1 MNARTQK
8 KDGAGKV
15 LLGLQS
21 TLENLQAER
30 HTGAVAVEIFMK
42 HAIEQTY
49 VDNGMLKVMLKV
61 ILNKMPVF

>member
-8 KDGAGKV
+8 KDGASKV

-30 HTGAVAVEIFMK
+30 HSGSVAFETFMK
-42 HAIEQTY
+42 HAIEQAY
-49 VDNGMLKVMLKV
+49 VDN
-61 ILNKMPVF
+61 